1 MIADRSGIHSVLL
14 PLLISLLCL
23 FNQIGGYKLPFIA
36 MGCLMLCTLPL
47 FLLTFHLIG
56 TKNQGL
62 KNVLNS
68 LLSEISLCG
77 CDYWS
82 FGGCK
87 LRFEAVA
94 GSGMR

>member
-1 MIADRSGIHSVLL
+1 MKQIELVEPGRPIYYLTCMIADRSGIHSVLL
-14 PLLISLLCL
+14 PLLISLLCP

-62 KNVLNS
+62 KKCVVFFVTGDKPLW
-68 LLSEISLCG
+68 L
-77 CDYWS
+77 
-82 FGGCK
+82 
-87 LRFEAVA
+87 
-94 GSGMR
+94 

>member
-47 FLLTFHLIG
+47 FLLTFHLLG

-62 KNVLNS
+62 KKCVEFFVIGDKPLR
-68 LLSEISLCG
+68 LLELWG
-77 CDYWS
+77 
-82 FGGCK
+82 
-87 LRFEAVA
+87 L
-94 GSGMR
+94 